1 MESVADFFKDVGLS
15 FIPLFVA
22 LDALGVLPII
32 LAFTKD
38 DTAAQRLKTLR
49 YATITAFALG
59 LAFLLLGKALFS
71 VLGIAS
77 ADFLMGGGII
87 LLVLSIK
94 DIITGKLVEVGVGDQ
109 MLGVVPIGTP
119 LITGPATLTTLLV
132 LVGQYGI
139 PAVVLAFVINL
150 VIAWL
155 IFSQANRIAHLLG
168 AGGLRAAAKIAS
180 LLLAAIAIKMI
191 RQGIMETWFT

>member
-1 MESVADFFKDVGLS
+1 MEAVADFFKEVGLS

-32 LAFTKD
+32 LALTKD
-38 DTAAQRLKTLR
+38 EAPAQRLKTLR
-49 YATITAFALG
+49 YATLTAFALG
-59 LAFLLLGKALFS
+59 LGFLALGKALFS

-77 ADFLMGGGII
+77 ADFLIGGGII

-94 DIITGKLVEVGVGDQ
+94 DIITGKLMEVGVGEQ
-109 MLGVVPIGTP
+109 MLGIVPIGTP

-139 PAVVLAFVINL
+139 SVVVLAFVLNL
-150 VIAWL
+150 VVAWL
-155 IFSQANRIAHLLG
+155 IFSQANRIAQFLG
-168 AGGLRAAAKIAS
+168 AGGLRATAKIAS
-180 LLLAAIAIKMI
+180 LLLAAIAVKMI